1 MIFDDPHY
9 QERGLMELVDH
20 PSTGPQFMPGI
31 SWKMSKTPGGV
42 RWPTPRLGEHNE
54 TIFGELLGSR
64 RRRADRA
71 GGRGRNRQGAH
82 PRQLALNVVL

>member
-1 MIFDDPHY
+1 
-9 QERGLMELVDH
+9 MELVDH

-54 TIFGELLGSR
+54 TIFGELLGL
-64 RRRADRA
+64 D
-71 GGRGRNRQGAH
+71 GAELSELEAEGVIGKV
-82 PRQLALNVVL
+82 PTRDS